1 MALNLFLRRF
11 PAVRR
16 LSTSTPLSGGS
27 VSSNKF
33 RKSSPQH
40 SRELILNMKELTGF
54 TRKLVD
60 ESPVPTRFIHV
71 GTRVVRIADV
81 DTTVATAMDKTV
93 FKFVGGR
100 VVRLHD
106 GPAF

>member
-1 MALNLFLRRF
+1 MFRRF
-11 PAVRR
+11 PIRR

-27 VSSNKF
+27 ISSNRT

-54 TRKLVD
+54 TRKLID
-60 ESPVPTRFIHV
+60 ENSVPTRFIHV

-81 DTTVATAMDKTV
+81 DTTVAKSMDKTM
-93 FKFVGGR
+93 FKDVGGR
-100 VVRLHD
+100 VVRLHN
-106 GPAF
+106 GKAF